1 MEPKRSSQNHIMQY
15 KKRDERKAML
25 LTKKRGT
32 PGKIS
37 RNQQNEEPK
46 NIVKSY
52 CSSKWQL

>member
-32 PGKIS
+32 QEKLAEI
-37 RNQQNEEPK
+37 NKMK
-46 NIVKSY
+46 N
-52 CSSKWQL
+52 LRTL